1 MYKYQNLLKIKRQK
15 KRQKKLLIKNK
26 KLFKNNFIF
35 LKNIL
40 FLENKHFK
48 RKFIKFKK
56 KFLKKKNKMFINF
69 HFNINISK
77 KSKNTRMG
85 KGKGKIKNIAFKIK
99 KLNFFL
105 FCDLPKYKIHKFYS
119 LFFSKK
125 KFII

>member
-1 MYKYQNLLKIKRQK
+1 MYKYRNFLKIKRQK
-15 KRQKKLLIKNK
+15 KRNKNFLVSNK
-26 KLFKNNFIF
+26 KLFKKNFIF

-48 RKFIKFKK
+48 RKFIKIKK
-56 KFLKKKNKMFINF
+56 KFLKKNNKILINF

-85 KGKGKIKNIAFKIK
+85 KGKGKIKNIAFKLK
-99 KLNFFL
+99 KLNFFI
-105 FCDLPKYKIHKFYS
+105 FSDLPTSKLHKFYS
-119 LFFSKK
+119 FFFSKK